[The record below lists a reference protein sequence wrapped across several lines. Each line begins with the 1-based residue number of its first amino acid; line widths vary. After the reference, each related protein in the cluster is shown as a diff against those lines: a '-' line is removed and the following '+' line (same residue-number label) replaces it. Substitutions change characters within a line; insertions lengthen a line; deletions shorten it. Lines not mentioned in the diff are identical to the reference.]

1 MPTTDATLETESTEL
16 LRTLIRNACV
26 NTGEEASGGES
37 RSCDALE
44 TFFAGSGL
52 SCERYTSSPGR
63 MSLITRIQG
72 SDPKAPTLLLMG
84 HTDVVPVSPSG
95 WKRDP
100 FAAELVDGVV
110 WGRGAID
117 MLNLTS
123 TMAVATR
130 RLRTTGWKPRGTLI
144 YLAVADEEA
153 GGVYGAEHLVE
164 HEFDAVKCDYVVT
177 ESGGVPI
184 PTPSGHKLRVAVGEK
199 GGNWRRLVVHG
210 TPGHGSRPF
219 RTDNALVTAAIIIQR
234 IADYRPTARI
244 LDAWKNYI
252 TALEL
257 DPDLTAALVDPDR
270 VWKAARDMDNATL
283 AREAHACTHT
293 TFSPNVAHGGSKVNV
308 IPDRVEIQVDIRALP
323 GITSEEVEAMLTEAM
338 GDLADRVTIDTPPNR
353 RRGGSLSSI
362 DTPILRAISR
372 VAGKLMPGSRVVP
385 AMTTGGTDARFFR
398 WKGIPAYGFGLH
410 STRIPYTEY
419 PLMFHG
425 HNERVDT
432 ESLRLSAM
440 MWEELCRDFLG

>member
-1 MPTTDATLETESTEL
+1 MSTASDVEVQSTEL
-16 LRTLIRNACV
+16 LRTLIRNGCV
-26 NTGEEASGGES
+26 NTGEESSGHED

-44 TFFAGSGL
+44 TFFQGSGL

-72 SDPKAPTLLLMG
+72 RDPKAPTLLLMG

-95 WKRDP
+95 WQRDP
-100 FAAELVDGVV
+100 FAGDLVDGIV

-117 MLNLTS
+117 MLNLTT

-130 RLRTTGWKPRGTLI
+130 RLATSGWRPQGTLI

-164 HEFDAVKCDYVVT
+164 HQPDAVKCDYVIT

-184 PTPSGHKLRVAVGEK
+184 PTPTGYKLRVSVGEK
-199 GGNWRRLVVHG
+199 GGNWRLLTVHG

-219 RTDNALVTAAIIIQR
+219 RTDNALVTAAQVIQR
-234 IADYRPTARI
+234 IADYRPAARI

-252 TALEL
+252 TALGL
-257 DPDLTAALVDPDR
+257 DPDLTADLIDPDR
-270 VWKAARDMDNATL
+270 VWKAARDMDNVTL

-293 TFSPNVAHGGSKVNV
+293 TFSPNVVRGGTKVNV
-308 IPDRVEIQVDIRALP
+308 IPDTVEIQVDIRALP
-323 GITSEEVEAMLTEAM
+323 GITSAEVEAMLKEAM

-353 RRGGSLSSI
+353 RRGGSLSPL
-362 DTPILRAISR
+362 DTPIMHAMSR
-372 VAGKLMPGSRVVP
+372 IATKLMPNGSVVP

-398 WKGIPAYGFGLH
+398 WKGIPSYGFGLH
-410 STRIPYTEY
+410 SLRIPYHEY
-419 PLMFHG
+419 PVMFHG

-432 ESLRLSAM
+432 ESLRLSAE
-440 MWEELCRDFLG
+440 MWEALCRDFLG